1 MRGYKMKIM
10 VVDDE
15 KDMQHLF
22 EQRFRKERRNGE
34 VELHFAFSAEYALSY
49 IEECDLADLAVIL
62 SDINMPG
69 MNGFQLLQIIR
80 EKYPGIRVLMITAYE
95 DEENKQRAIAYG
107 ADAYLTK
114 PLDFDELKKMIMD

>member
-1 MRGYKMKIM
+1 MKIM

-15 KDMQHLF
+15 KDMRHLF

-34 VELHFAFSAEYALSY
+34 VELHFAFSAEDALSY

-80 EKYPGIRVLMITAYE
+80 EKYPDIRVLMITAYE
-95 DEENKQRAIAYG
+95 DEENKERAISYG

-114 PLDFDELKKMIMD
+114 PLDFNELKKIIMD

>member
-1 MRGYKMKIM
+1 MKIM

-34 VELHFAFSAEYALSY
+34 VELHFAFSAEDALSY
-49 IEECDLADLAVIL
+49 IEKCDLADLAVIL

-80 EKYPGIRVLMITAYE
+80 EKYPDTRVLMITAYE
-95 DEENKQRAIAYG
+95 DEENKERAISYG

-114 PLDFDELKKMIMD
+114 PLDFDELKKIIMD